1 MRSDVSNYTLTL
13 APGQTHSQRTPGG
26 LSRKLLFVST
36 QEAQMRLKKTIIV
49 EGKKNC
55 FRCSTSRTTR
65 RLGRCWHGK
74 QVLRIYEQVP
84 TFFFFFSIVHKAEE
98 HVLYALSEYC

>member
-1 MRSDVSNYTLTL
+1 MEIARSMRSDVSNYTLTL

-49 EGKKNC
+49 EGKK
-55 FRCSTSRTTR
+55 TV
-65 RLGRCWHGK
+65 LG
-74 QVLRIYEQVP
+74 VP
-84 TFFFFFSIVHKAEE
+84 HLGQPVGWAGAGD
-98 HVLYALSEYC
+98 L